1 MKSKAYGNSRF
12 RQFLRHNG
20 VFLALAVSLFAVV
33 SVVIAGLGERLSSA
47 PEESRSPSEEQVE
60 QNVTDQK
67 DNRTTTTTSTA
78 SATASTTVTTTT
90 STTQAADLY
99 VLPLTNTVQKVF
111 SPDEPLYSETMAD
124 WRLHLGTDY
133 AGRSGQT
140 VKTVARGT
148 VSAVKEDPM
157 WGDIVEIDHGVG
169 VLSRYCGVT
178 ASVRVGDK
186 LDVGDAIGTLTDI
199 PCESAQSPHLH
210 LEMTVD
216 GQPVDPVGALGVEVR
231 YADTT
236 D

>member
-1 MKSKAYGNSRF
+1 MKSNSYGNSRF
-12 RQFLRHNG
+12 RQFFRHNG

-33 SVVIAGLGERLSSA
+33 SVVIAGLGERLSPA
-47 PEESRSPSEEQVE
+47 PEESQPPSEEQVE
-60 QNVTDQK
+60 QNVTDQP
-67 DNRTTTTTSTA
+67 DDRTTTTTT
-78 SATASTTVTTTT
+78 TMQTTVTTTT
-90 STTQAADLY
+90 TTTQAAADLY

-111 SPDEPLYSETMAD
+111 SPDKPLYSETMED

-133 AGRSGQT
+133 AGRAEQA

-148 VSAVKEDPM
+148 VSAVKEDPW
-157 WGDIVEIDHGVG
+157 WGGIVEIDHGVG

-186 LDVGDAIGTLTDI
+186 LDAGDAIGTLSEI

-216 GQPVDPVGALGVEVR
+216 GQPIDPVGALGVEVR